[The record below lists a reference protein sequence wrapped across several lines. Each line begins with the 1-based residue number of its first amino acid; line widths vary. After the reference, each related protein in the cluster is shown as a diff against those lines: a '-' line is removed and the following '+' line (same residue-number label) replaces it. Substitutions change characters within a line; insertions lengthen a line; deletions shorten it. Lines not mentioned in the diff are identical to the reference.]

1 MIQGNNFK
9 VEFDESTGT
18 IYSLTYDSTTII
30 AAGNGPKLDV
40 LRAFTNNDNW
50 FYSSWFD
57 RGLHHL
63 QHKAKETTIMN
74 KPDGSIV
81 LAFTVESQAPH
92 AAKILGGTSS
102 GKNTIEELTDTPFG
116 PNDFKFTTNQIWTVY
131 PDGSIELQAS
141 VTSNQP
147 DLVLPRLGYA
157 MKIPQE
163 YANFTYYGRG
173 PIDNYADRKSG
184 QFIEQHKNTVAGE
197 FVNFPKPQDMG
208 NHEDVRWCALTNQA
222 NQGAVFIA
230 TDRLSVSALP
240 YSAQDLILASHP
252 YQLPQ
257 AGDTWLHLD
266 AAVTGLGGNSC
277 GQGGPLVADRV
288 FANNH
293 NFGFII
299 RPAGKDLSKIANIA
313 PAGEIPLSITR
324 SKSGTVEI
332 TSARKNATI
341 CYTVGKSKVKESI
354 EKFSIMR
361 TLLAIERADVCLMMI
376 DANEGVTDQD
386 AKIAGEAHE
395 AGKGVI
401 IVVNKWDEY
410 EKETGTLEK
419 YKKEVYNKL
428 SYLSYAPI
436 IFISAKTGQ
445 RVDKLFTMI
454 NNVAEQNAMRVSTS
468 VLNQVINEAIA
479 VVQPPSDK
487 GKRLKILYGT
497 QVSTKQP
504 TFVIFVNN
512 KELFHFSYE
521 RYLVN
526 QIRKEFGLVGT
537 PIRIISREKS
547 E

>member
-1 MIQGNNFK
+1 M
-9 VEFDESTGT
+9 
-18 IYSLTYDSTTII
+18 
-30 AAGNGPKLDV
+30 
-40 LRAFTNNDNW
+40 
-50 FYSSWFD
+50 
-57 RGLHHL
+57 
-63 QHKAKETTIMN
+63 
-74 KPDGSIV
+74 
-81 LAFTVESQAPH
+81 AFTVESQAPH

-230 TDRLSVSALP
+230 TDRLSASALQ
-240 YSAQDLILASHP
+240 YSALDLILASHP

-341 CYTVGKSKVKESI
+341 CYTVGKSKVKEYTTPISLREGGLVTAWFKDRPAI
-354 EKFSIMR
+354 KTKISFEKQENIQTVVIYASSQ
-361 TLLAIERADVCLMMI
+361 E
-376 DANEGVTDQD
+376 
-386 AKIAGEAHE
+386 AGEGDASHLTDGDPNTIWHTMYSVTVAKYPHWVDLD
-395 AGKGVI
+395 AGEVKNIKGFIYLPRQDGNNGKIKDYSIQVSMDGKNWGTP
-401 IVVNKWDEY
+401 VQKGTFDNSSK
-410 EKETGTLEK
+410 EKLVEFAKPVQARYIRFTA
-419 YKKEVYNKL
+419 L
-428 SYLSYAPI
+428 S
-436 IFISAKTGQ
+436 
-445 RVDKLFTMI
+445 
-454 NNVAEQNAMRVSTS
+454 EQNGQDFASGAEIT
-468 VLNQVINEAIA
+468 
-479 VVQPPSDK
+479 
-487 GKRLKILYGT
+487 ILA
-497 QVSTKQP
+497 
-504 TFVIFVNN
+504 
-512 KELFHFSYE
+512 E
-521 RYLVN
+521 
-526 QIRKEFGLVGT
+526 
-537 PIRIISREKS
+537 
-547 E
+547 